1 MIRLCKP
8 CTDHSELEAVKDVL
22 ESGNLTQGRKVEQ
35 FEKMIADYVGTE
47 FAFATS
53 SCTTALH
60 LSLVA
65 LGIGPGDEVLVPDF
79 TFPATA
85 NVVVQ
90 QQAIPILVDIDLDT
104 LTVDIDDMESKL
116 TAKTKAIIPVHAFG
130 LSADMDPIMGL
141 AKEHGFAVIEDAAC
155 ALGASYKGKK
165 CGSLGDLGCFSF
177 HPRKSITTCEGG
189 MITTNDHGLAAR
201 IKILRSHGGIQQG
214 RRFTFESAGFNYR
227 LSEVHGSIGIR
238 QMEKLDWILD
248 RRKNIAIKYS
258 ENLGNNDSLRI
269 PQEPD
274 YGNHTYQSYVV
285 LLDKRVDRDLVISEL
300 YERGMETTIGTYAL
314 HSQPYFRRRFN
325 YSKGDLENSQQAY
338 ERSLTLPLYV
348 NLSEKE
354 HEYVIESILDVAAVR
369 NLP

>member
-1 MIRLCKP
+1 MIKLCKP
-8 CTDHSELEAVKDVL
+8 YTDHSELEAVKNVL
-22 ESGNLTQGRKVEQ
+22 ESGNLSQGRKVEQ

-104 LTVDIDDMESKL
+104 LTIDTGDMESKL
-116 TAKTKAIIPVHAFG
+116 TPKTKAVIPVHAFG
-130 LSADMDPIMGL
+130 LSADMDPIIGL
-141 AKEHGFAVIEDAAC
+141 AKEHSIAVIEDAAC

-189 MITTNDHGLAAR
+189 MITTNNHGLAAR
-201 IKILRSHGGIQQG
+201 IGILRSHGGIQEG

-227 LSEVHGSIGIR
+227 LSEVQGAIGIM

-248 RRKNIAIKYS
+248 CRKDIAMKYS
-258 ENLGNNDSLRI
+258 ENLGNIDCLRI
-269 PQEPD
+269 PLEPD

-285 LLDKRVDRDLVISEL
+285 LLDERIDRDSVITEL
-300 YERGMETTIGTYAL
+300 YERGIETTIGTYAL
-314 HSQPYFRRRFN
+314 HSQPYFQKRFN
-325 YSKGDLENSQQAY
+325 FNKGDFRNSQKAY
-338 ERSLTLPLYV
+338 ESSLTLPLFV

-354 HEYVIESILDVAAVR
+354 HEYIIESIFDTTAVKTF
-369 NLP
+369 